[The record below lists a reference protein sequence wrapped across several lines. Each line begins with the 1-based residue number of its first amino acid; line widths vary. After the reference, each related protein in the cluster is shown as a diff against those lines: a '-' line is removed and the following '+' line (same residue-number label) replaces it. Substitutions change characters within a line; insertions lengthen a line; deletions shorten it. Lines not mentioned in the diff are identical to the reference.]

1 VAVRPHHARALT
13 AGRIL
18 PVSLPASLVLAA
30 ALPILFLHIDYQPG
44 FTVHTGTASEHV
56 VLSDIVL
63 LAVGAAALVVGLR
76 RGFAPL
82 RAGLPIWIAGAI
94 FLADVGAGSFYP
106 KLWASSYEASTHA
119 VTAAKF
125 AEYSLLALS
134 VPLLVRARRDVE
146 LLLAAL
152 VAWSVAATV
161 AGIAQIFG
169 ADILEAWTAG
179 RRQPSFLGHHD
190 FASLSGAA
198 LAVCLVG
205 LALRPAWRPRPVLL
219 GVAGVSGGLGLI
231 ISGSSAGAIG
241 LGVGVAALL
250 LAARLRGWLDRRRV
264 LAIAA
269 VTAVVLGGVFV
280 MRAGDINQFLRF
292 VGLEKAKVEK
302 PGVQS
307 YVQRTLL
314 VYIGWRIFEDNPIG
328 GAGWQAS
335 SEQRVYGPYLPA
347 AHREFPGTPAQAF
360 PSPQHPWGVQNAYV
374 QAMSDL
380 GIVGLITF
388 LGLLVTALAVTARAA
403 LRAPPATAVIALVA
417 LVWLLLVMGVLS
429 ALGLVAGIPT
439 DALLWLSL
447 GFCVLAAGGREL
459 VRAG

>member
-1 VAVRPHHARALT
+1 
-13 AGRIL
+13 
-18 PVSLPASLVLAA
+18 VLAVG
-30 ALPILFLHIDYQPG
+30 LPILFLHVDYQPG
-44 FTVHTGTASEHV
+44 FTVHTGAASEHV
-56 VLSDIVL
+56 VLSDFVL
-63 LAVGAAALVVGLR
+63 LAIGAAALVVGLR

-94 FLADVGAGSFYP
+94 FLADVGAGSVYP
-106 KLWASSYEASTHA
+106 KLWASGYEASTHA

-134 VPLLVRARRDVE
+134 VPLLVRARHDIE
-146 LLLAAL
+146 LLVAAL

-161 AGIAQIFG
+161 AGIAQILG
-169 ADILEAWTAG
+169 ADILEEWSAG

-205 LALRPAWRPRPVLL
+205 LASRPVWRPRAALL
-219 GVAGVSGGLGLI
+219 AIAGASGGIGMI
-231 ISGSSAGAIG
+231 VSGSSSGVIGLAIG
-241 LGVGVAALL
+241 VTALL
-250 LAARLRGWLDRRRV
+250 VGAGRRGWLDRRRTA
-264 LAIAA
+264 AIAA
-269 VTAVVLGGVFV
+269 ITAVVLGGVFV
-280 MRAGDINQFLRF
+280 LRADAFNQFLRF
-292 VGLEKAKVEK
+292 VGIEQAKVDNR
-302 PGVQS
+302 GVQS

-335 SEQRVYGPYLPA
+335 SEQRVYGLYLPA
-347 AHREFPGTPAQAF
+347 AHREFPGTPALAF

-388 LGLLVTALAVTARAA
+388 LGLLATALAVAARTA
-403 LRAPPATAVIALVA
+403 LRAPPALAVTALVA
-417 LVWLLLVMGVLS
+417 LVWLILVMGVLS

-439 DALLWLSL
+439 DVLLWLSI